1 MRSGYG
7 SQRRYGGGATR
18 DEADAEFVGR
28 VTYVGSEPTY
38 VSGAVPAIQT
48 VGLTVTDARR
58 GAVAVDDV
66 VDVDVVVVGGE
77 PHITVGEAGLPALDA
92 SMVQPGVLLLAY
104 ANDAE
109 GRWQAFEISTD
120 GPSSAGSE
128 NYAGRR
134 RYTR

>member
-1 MRSGYG
+1 MRSGYR
-7 SQRRYGGGATR
+7 SPRYGGGPSR
-18 DEADAEFVGR
+18 DEADAEFVGL
-28 VTYVGSEPTY
+28 VNSVGPEPTY
-38 VSGAVPAIQT
+38 VSGAVPAVQT
-48 VGLTVTDARR
+48 LELTVKEATR

-66 VDVDVVVVGGE
+66 VEVDVVVVGGE
-77 PHITVGEAGLPALDA
+77 PHISVGRAGLPALDS
-92 SMVQPGVLLLAY
+92 SMVPAGVLVRAY

-134 RYTR
+134 RYGR